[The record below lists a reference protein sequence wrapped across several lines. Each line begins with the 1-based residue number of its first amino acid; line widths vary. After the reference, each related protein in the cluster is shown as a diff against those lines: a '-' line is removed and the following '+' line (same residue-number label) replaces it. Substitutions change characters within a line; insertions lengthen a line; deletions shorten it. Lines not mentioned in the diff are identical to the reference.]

1 MMRHHR
7 RDPEYYEELLRS
19 GQIDS
24 ADPDGGVDAD
34 GAPWGEHPFYDYGF
48 EERLGRGRVL
58 WDILRPSVGRACRRA
73 WETALFWECVEKAAS
88 TIECIRIARAQRGL
102 VDDPLVIA

>member
-1 MMRHHR
+1 M
-7 RDPEYYEELLRS
+7 
-19 GQIDS
+19 
-24 ADPDGGVDAD
+24 
-34 GAPWGEHPFYDYGF
+34 
-48 EERLGRGRVL
+48 L

>member
-1 MMRHHR
+1 M
-7 RDPEYYEELLRS
+7 RS
-19 GQIDS
+19 GQIDPRLTPTAAWTRTAPPGASTRSTTTALKS
-24 ADPDGGVDAD
+24 ASGG
-34 GAPWGEHPFYDYGF
+34 
-48 EERLGRGRVL
+48 GRVL